1 MSDFILSLIDD
12 HNKMKSQF
20 REFELLDEQ
29 QYGTEKDRTKISEA
43 RRKERQAWHGNNYL
57 KSYKR

>member
-1 MSDFILSLIDD
+1 
-12 HNKMKSQF
+12 MKSQF

>member
-1 MSDFILSLIDD
+1 
-12 HNKMKSQF
+12 MKRQF
-20 REFELLDEQ
+20 REFEVLDEL
-29 QYGTEKDRTKISEA
+29 QYGAEKDRTKIAEA